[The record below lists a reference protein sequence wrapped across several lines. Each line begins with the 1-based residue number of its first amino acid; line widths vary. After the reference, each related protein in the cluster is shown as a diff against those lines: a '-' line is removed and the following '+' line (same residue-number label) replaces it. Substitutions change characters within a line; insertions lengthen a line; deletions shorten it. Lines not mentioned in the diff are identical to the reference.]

1 MRQLQADPDWA
12 QMVAAARELG
22 DIEIDTIT
30 NVAATPVAE
39 REQLIE
45 KLPLEKRQELNSGFE
60 SFMRFDEEDR
70 QRIRRT
76 AEAVSQQ
83 ADSEFL
89 LQSMQAYARWRG
101 NLPAE
106 LRDRIE
112 SDDAKERR
120 AAIKEAIESE
130 QKLISR
136 RSRLKVSDDDI
147 DWIYFALRDIV
158 QQRLND
164 GDEATVRQLE
174 RVKQFA
180 QGGIDPVLGVILSI
194 TRSEPGGRWSRG
206 FPRSGGGRP
215 SGGRPGGGFSGG
227 PGGERPEPL
236 RLDELELIRLSLS
249 DRAVD
254 ILNSVAGGHPLNEA
268 MTLRYWA
275 EEAAWR
281 KVPGARDKMPL
292 LERYNELPNA
302 EREWIDLLP
311 PKEILIELQRDAARP
326 APPR

>member
-1 MRQLQADPDWA
+1 MAIVENLDAYNYGSDLTLMRQLQADPEWA
-12 QMVAAARELG
+12 QMVAASREIG
-22 DIEIDTIT
+22 DIEIEMIT

-39 REQLIE
+39 RERLIE
-45 KLPLEKRQELNSGFE
+45 KLPLEKRQELNSSFE

-76 AEAVSQQ
+76 AEAVSEQ

-89 LQSMQAYARWRG
+89 LQSMQAYARWRE
-101 NLPAE
+101 NLSAE

-112 SDDAKERR
+112 SDDPKQRR
-120 AAIKEAIESE
+120 AAIKEAIDSE
-130 QKLISR
+130 QKSISR

-164 GDEATVRQLE
+164 GDEATIRQLE

-180 QGGIDPVLGVILSI
+180 QGRIDPVLGVILAI
-194 TRSEPGGRWSRG
+194 TRSEPVGRGSRG
-206 FPRSGGGRP
+206 FPRPGGGRLGGGRP
-215 SGGRPGGGFSGG
+215 PGGGFSGG
-227 PGGERPEPL
+227 PGGERPETL

-249 DRAVD
+249 DRAID
-254 ILNSVAGGHPLNEA
+254 ILNSVAGGDPLNEA

-275 EEAAWR
+275 EEAASAQMCQGH
-281 KVPGARDKMPL
+281 VT
-292 LERYNELPNA
+292 N
-302 EREWIDLLP
+302 
-311 PKEILIELQRDAARP
+311 
-326 APPR
+326 